1 MDSPGSC
8 PLRGGPLELG
18 LVSVSKLQ
26 VRLVRVVR
34 FTMLESLGVCLIY
47 GFMSTRKLRL
57 SSQAQIE
64 TPLYL
69 LVLGFYCTA
78 VYKNLLD
85 SCLRILRCLQFESA
99 TLRGPLV
106 SDASQLLPL
115 IWHYAYRPKPNRFWQ
130 LLLVYRHIH
139 HRTRRPRVHPYIA
152 KKDSA
157 HRCRVGKASPS
168 PVHPPR

>member
-1 MDSPGSC
+1 MTCDGTRTTTASISTPKGAARPGI
-8 PLRGGPLELG
+8 RQAGPRNTTQE
-18 LVSVSKLQ
+18 SSK
-26 VRLVRVVR
+26 
-34 FTMLESLGVCLIY
+34 FFI
-47 GFMSTRKLRL
+47 
-57 SSQAQIE
+57 
-64 TPLYL
+64 
-69 LVLGFYCTA
+69 
-78 VYKNLLD
+78 YKNLLD

-168 PVHPPR
+168 PVRIWALTRVKLTPQKP